1 MSSVLNNQ
9 NILLVPKEVPISAV
23 CFYFNLLRKMNNAL
37 LLQVR
42 KLHVHTI
49 HHERDFFLFASQYL
63 FEPATSDI
71 KAAATLYVQNY
82 RQIAGIGDVLSLY
95 IFMLHVQTKILPS
108 CFKLCPLSFQVL
120 FALTYLAF
128 VISKVRMY
136 TQSDCLHRIH
146 LPLFPIYFLLF
157 VYFLYGL
164 SLYLYY

>member
-42 KLHVHTI
+42 KLHVHAI
-49 HHERDFFLFASQYL
+49 HHDRDFFYSLVSIYL
-63 FEPATSDI
+63 NPQPLTS
-71 KAAATLYVQNY
+71 KQLPLYMY

-108 CFKLCPLSFQVL
+108 CFKLCTLSFQVL